1 MCGII
6 GYIGEKQAVPV
17 LIGGLKKLEYR
28 GYDSSG
34 VGIIPSGVN
43 GRARSGSKVVL
54 RKAHG
59 KIQNLQNLIKSR
71 TLPKSCLGIS
81 HTRWATHGAPNRINA
96 HPHADCTGKI
106 LIVHNGIIEN
116 YEQLRDALRKGG
128 HKITSDTDT
137 EIIAHLIEEHY
148 RPPILKNKIGEP
160 RQKSKTSDG
169 GDLLK
174 AVQKTIKQ
182 LEGAFALGVISSDFP
197 DILIAARLGSPLI
210 IGIGEN
216 ENFIASDV
224 PAILEHTRNI
234 IYLKDKQLAVL
245 KKNSVKVLNFA
256 GKTIKPKIDKVTFRL
271 DTVQKK
277 GFAHFMLKEIYEQPD
292 VLAQMIKTRLK
303 GNKVVLDGLGL
314 NEKQLRSFKNIIV
327 IACGTAYHAGLVG
340 KYAIEKLTGIP
351 VSVDAASEFRYR
363 DPIVNKST
371 LIVAVSQS
379 GETADTLAA
388 VREAK
393 SKGGKVIAIC
403 NAVGSSLTRESD
415 GVLYTHAGPEIGV
428 ASTKAYVAQ
437 IAMFYLL
444 ALKIST
450 LTKTITQSSRQ
461 KIIKDFKKIPVLCK
475 RILKHKNTIVS
486 IAKKNSH
493 FGCFLFLGRNINFP
507 SALEGA
513 LKLKEISYIP
523 AEGYAAGEMKHGPIA
538 LIDEY
543 RAVVCIAPQS
553 EVYEKMVSNMQ
564 EIRARRGK
572 IIAIATEG
580 DKTIKAH
587 ANHVIYIPRTNNLL
601 TPLLV
606 ALPLQL
612 IAYYIAVQ
620 LGCDVDQPRNLAKS
634 VTVE

>member
-6 GYIGEKQAVPV
+6 GYIGDKQAVPV
-17 LIGGLKKLEYR
+17 LIDGLKKLEYR

-34 VGIIPSGVN
+34 VGIIPSAN
-43 GRARSGSKVVL
+43 GGLNSRNKIVL
-54 RKAHG
+54 CKAHG
-59 KIQNLQNLIKSR
+59 KIQNLQELLKSR
-71 TLPKSCLGIS
+71 SLPPSSLGIS
-81 HTRWATHGAPNRINA
+81 HTRWATHGAPNHVNA
-96 HPHADCTGKI
+96 HPHADCSGKI

-116 YEQLRDALRKGG
+116 YEQLRDRLRKKG
-128 HKITSDTDT
+128 HKIVSETDT
-137 EIIAHLIEEHY
+137 EIIAHLIEENY
-148 RPPILKNKIGEP
+148 STG
-160 RQKSKTSDG
+160 KSAAENSNR
-169 GDLLK
+169 LLNAVHK
-174 AVQKTIKQ
+174 AIKQ
-182 LEGAFALGVISSDFP
+182 LEGAFALGVISADTP
-197 DILIAARLGSPLI
+197 DTLIAARVGSPLI
-210 IGIGEN
+210 IGLGKN
-216 ENFIASDV
+216 ENYIASDV
-224 PAILEHTRNI
+224 PAILDRTKRI
-234 IYLKDKQLAVL
+234 IYLKDRQMAVL
-245 KKNSVKVLNFA
+245 KKNSVRVLDFS
-256 GKTIKPKIDKVTFRL
+256 GKTVKPKVDKVTFHV
-271 DTVQKK
+271 DAVKK
-277 GFAHFMLKEIYEQPD
+277 QGYAHFMLKEIHEQPD
-292 VLAQMIKTRLK
+292 VLSQMIKTRLK
-303 GNKVVLDGLGL
+303 KNQVVLGGIGL
-314 NEKQLRSFKNIIV
+314 NEKQLKAVKNIIV
-327 IACGTAYHAGLVG
+327 VACGTAYHAGLVG
-340 KYAIEKLTGIP
+340 KYVIERLTGIP

-363 DPIVNKST
+363 NPIVSKTS
-371 LIVAVSQS
+371 LVIAISQS

-393 SKGGKVIAIC
+393 AKGAKVIAVC

-437 IAMFYLL
+437 IAMLYLM
-444 ALKIST
+444 ALKIGAYYKST
-450 LTKTITQSSRQ
+450 TSKERQ
-461 KIIKDFKKIPVLCK
+461 KIISDFKHVPVLYK
-475 RILKHKNTIVS
+475 EILNHKNDIAA

-493 FGCFLFLGRNINFP
+493 FGCFLFLGRNINYP

-553 EVYEKMVSNMQ
+553 DVYEKMISNMQ
-564 EIRARRGK
+564 EIRARKGK
-572 IIAIATEG
+572 IIAIATQG
-580 DKTIKAH
+580 DKTIKDH
-587 ANHVIYIPRTNNLL
+587 ANHVIYIPRTNSLL